1 MSTVSTK
8 PFFHTDQVGSLLRP
22 QNLLDA
28 RLDWKAGKM
37 SRADLR
43 TVEDEAIAG
52 CVKMQEDLGLDA
64 VTDGEFRRENW
75 WIDFISAIDGI
86 EISAP
91 DTDNAFQQNP
101 EHGGNYVPK
110 NVLTTGKIGGGGT
123 ISVDDFDYLNRC
135 TSKTAK
141 VMIPSPSRIHFHGGR
156 KAVSEEIYPSMDD
169 FWSDIAALY
178 QAEIAA
184 LEDHG
189 CQYIQ
194 IDDPVL
200 TYFLDDHLRANTAS
214 IGEDPDKLLGLYGDV
229 INACIS
235 KRSADTQISIHL
247 CRGNAQSQWIAEG
260 SYDAMAE
267 ELFPRVNVDAW
278 FLEYDDKRSGG
289 FEPLRFMPDGT
300 KVVLGLITTKTG
312 KMEDAG
318 EIRSRIDQAAKVM
331 PLENLA
337 LSPQCGFASI
347 DIGNKIAFDAQSA
360 KLGMML
366 EIAEDVWG

>member
-1 MSTVSTK
+1 MSAK
-8 PFFHTDQVGSLLRP
+8 PFFHADQVGSLLRP
-22 QNLLDA
+22 QNLLEA
-28 RLDWKAGKM
+28 RLEWKAGKI
-37 SRADLR
+37 SRAELR
-43 TVEDEAIAG
+43 TIEDAAITDV
-52 CVKMQEDLGLDA
+52 VKMQETLGLDA

-75 WIDFISAIDGI
+75 WIDFIEAIDGI

-91 DTDNAFQQNP
+91 DDESAFRQNP

-110 NVLTTGKIGGGGT
+110 NVLTTGKLGGGGT
-123 ISVDDFDYLNRC
+123 ISIADFDYLNSC

-156 KAVSEEIYPSMDD
+156 KAVSEDVYPSMDD

-184 LEDHG
+184 LEDRG
-189 CQYIQ
+189 CRYIQ

-200 TYFLDDHLRANTAS
+200 TYFLDDRLRGNAAD

-229 INACIS
+229 INDCIS
-235 KRSADTQISIHL
+235 KRRDDTCISIHL
-247 CRGNAQSQWIAEG
+247 CRGNAQSQWIAAG

-278 FLEYDDKRSGG
+278 FLEYDDDRSGG

-318 EIRSRIDQAAKVM
+318 EIRARIDQAAKVM

-347 DIGNKIAFDAQSA
+347 DIGNKIAFDEQSA

-366 EIAEDVWG
+366 EIAGDVWG